1 MAAPTQITK
10 LPEVLRSPSTI
21 QYFAYRHKVK
31 HSNPYFK
38 PRFTFKLEDRQ
49 HTLLAENK
57 WRHTDPLMPPYPYGE
72 NMHFPEA
79 NFGLYGGATVQSG
92 SKISKGRNKGKTL
105 RHWFPNVRVETVRS
119 EALGRELKLPITARV
134 MRTITKCGGIDA
146 YVTGIKPA
154 RIKELG
160 LLGWKLRWL
169 VMTSPKYRIKHEL
182 QLQKYNL
189 PKHYSLEG
197 TFEDAWND
205 ETVRAKMIEQ
215 QEAAWQ
221 DLRQAAKRFE
231 KHVQRCWVDSGEKE
245 SYEIPR
251 LESLN
256 RGSPYSLN
264 LPEQLEKPDI
274 AEGRY
279 RRIRTFHEHLT
290 PAARAQLAAEE
301 RRLETEGSVEQ
312 PGVSDALSPRVED
325 RIEGLTMNMKAQDLG
340 VNLSD
345 NNSQNIEMRLEAV
358 KQMIRDQVPKIED
371 EVSTA
376 RAEKERDDKAEV
388 LLAKTAE
395 DHIATID
402 QQAIERNVEQHLD
415 TAREEMKKD
424 EELEARRAGTS
435 RKSEDMPQPSKR

>member
-21 QYFAYRHKVK
+21 QYFAYKHKVK

-119 EALGRELKLPITARV
+119 EALGKELKLPITARV
-134 MRTITKCGGIDA
+134 MRTIEKCGGIDA

-169 VMTSPKYRIKHEL
+169 VMTSPKYRVKHEQ

-205 ETVRAKMIEQ
+205 ENVRAKMIEQ

-221 DLRQAAKRFE
+221 DLRQAAERFE
-231 KHVQRCWVDSGEKE
+231 KHVQKNWVDNGEKE
-245 SYEIPR
+245 SYEIPK

-256 RGSPYSLN
+256 RGSVYNLS
-264 LPEQLEKPDI
+264 LPEQLEEPDI
-274 AEGRY
+274 IEGRY
-279 RRIRTFHEHLT
+279 RRLRTFNEQLT
-290 PAARAQLAAEE
+290 PATRAQVVAGERGSETGGPAEQT
-301 RRLETEGSVEQ
+301 RL
-312 PGVSDALSPRVED
+312 SDDLPSRVED
-325 RIEGLTMNMKAQDLG
+325 SIEGVTMSMEAQDLG
-340 VNLSD
+340 VDPLKDDAQS
-345 NNSQNIEMRLEAV
+345 IEMRLEAV
-358 KQMIRDQVPKIED
+358 KQMIRNHAQDAEA
-371 EVSTA
+371 EASTV
-376 RAEKERDDKAEV
+376 RADKELGDKAEV
-388 LLAKTAE
+388 LLANAAE
-395 DHIATID
+395 DHVAKID
-402 QQAIERNVEQHLD
+402 QQVTERDAENHLEA
-415 TAREEMKKD
+415 AREEMKKD
-424 EELEARRAGTS
+424 KGSRRHGTS
-435 RKSEDMPQPSKR
+435 EKTGDVPQSTKR

>member
-38 PRFTFKLEDRQ
+38 PRFTFKLEDRE

-134 MRTITKCGGIDA
+134 MRTIKKCGGIDA

-169 VMTSPKYRIKHEL
+169 VMTSPKYRVKHEQ

-205 ETVRAKMIEQ
+205 ENVRTKMIEQ

-221 DLRQAAKRFE
+221 DLRQAAERFE
-231 KHVQRCWVDSGEKE
+231 KHVQRYWVDNGEKE
-245 SYEIPR
+245 SYEIPK

-256 RGSPYSLN
+256 RGSPYTLS
-264 LPEQLEKPDI
+264 LPEQLEKPDVV
-274 AEGRY
+274 EGRY
-279 RRIRTFHEHLT
+279 RRVRTFNEHLT
-290 PAARAQLAAEE
+290 PATRAQLAAEE
-301 RRLETEGSVEQ
+301 RGSETGGPAE
-312 PGVSDALSPRVED
+312 PIGVSDDLSARVED
-325 RIEGLTMNMKAQDLG
+325 RIEGITMSVEAQYLG
-340 VNLSD
+340 VDPTRDDAQSM
-345 NNSQNIEMRLEAV
+345 EMRLEAV
-358 KQMIRDQVPKIED
+358 KQMIRNHVQESEA
-371 EVSTA
+371 EVSTV
-376 RAEKERDDKAEV
+376 RADKELDDKAEI
-388 LLAKTAE
+388 LLANTAE
-395 DHIATID
+395 DHVAKID
-402 QQAIERNVEQHLD
+402 QEVVERNAEQHLEA
-415 TAREEMKKD
+415 AREEMKKD
-424 EELEARRAGTS
+424 QGPRRKRTS
-435 RKSEDMPQPSKR
+435 QKSP